1 MSDSNKK
8 YPVVVLGIGNILW
21 ADEGFGVRAV
31 EAFNE
36 AWKCPED
43 VLVLDGGTLGFYLS
57 EYIESCSKIIIFDA
71 CEFNELPGTCKVL
84 KKEDINPWLNTK
96 MSAHQEGLNDLFA
109 VAKLLGR
116 YPDEIVVLGCQP
128 GDLEDYGGS
137 LTPEVSAA
145 VPGMVEEAAK
155 QLKEWGFKIEPRTPD
170 EKAETLGESCLE
182 RKPYE
187 EGRPSEEEACR
198 YADLRYFVKRDQNG
212 NPISEKE

>member
-1 MSDSNKK
+1 MIFLPWRSF
-8 YPVVVLGIGNILW
+8 L
-21 ADEGFGVRAV
+21 AA
-31 EAFNE
+31 
-36 AWKCPED
+36 
-43 VLVLDGGTLGFYLS
+43 TLMKS
-57 EYIESCSKIIIFDA
+57 SCSAASRVTSRI
-71 CEFNELPGTCKVL
+71 T
-84 KKEDINPWLNTK
+84 
-96 MSAHQEGLNDLFA
+96 
-109 VAKLLGR
+109 
-116 YPDEIVVLGCQP
+116 
-128 GDLEDYGGS
+128 GGS

-198 YADLRYFVKRDQNG
+198 YADLRFFSKRDQNG

>member
-1 MSDSNKK
+1 
-8 YPVVVLGIGNILW
+8 
-21 ADEGFGVRAV
+21 
-31 EAFNE
+31 
-36 AWKCPED
+36 
-43 VLVLDGGTLGFYLS
+43 
-57 EYIESCSKIIIFDA
+57 
-71 CEFNELPGTCKVL
+71 
-84 KKEDINPWLNTK
+84 

-170 EKAETLGESCLE
+170 EKQKRSANPALSVSLMKKAAR
-182 RKPYE
+182 RKKRLAATQTS
-187 EGRPSEEEACR
+187 GSFQKRSEWKP
-198 YADLRYFVKRDQNG
+198 DL
-212 NPISEKE
+212 

>member
-1 MSDSNKK
+1 
-8 YPVVVLGIGNILW
+8 
-21 ADEGFGVRAV
+21 
-31 EAFNE
+31 
-36 AWKCPED
+36 
-43 VLVLDGGTLGFYLS
+43 
-57 EYIESCSKIIIFDA
+57 
-71 CEFNELPGTCKVL
+71 
-84 KKEDINPWLNTK
+84 

-137 LTPEVSAA
+137 LTPAVSAA
-145 VPGMVEEAAK
+145 VPGMVKEAAK
-155 QLKEWGFKIEPRTPD
+155 QLKEWGFKIEPRTPG
-170 EKAETLGESCLE
+170 EKAEALAETCLE

>member
-1 MSDSNKK
+1 M
-8 YPVVVLGIGNILW
+8 
-21 ADEGFGVRAV
+21 
-31 EAFNE
+31 
-36 AWKCPED
+36 
-43 VLVLDGGTLGFYLS
+43 
-57 EYIESCSKIIIFDA
+57 IF
-71 CEFNELPGTCKVL
+71 
-84 KKEDINPWLNTK
+84 
-96 MSAHQEGLNDLFA
+96 FA

-128 GDLEDYGGS
+128 GDLEVTRFPYPRS
-137 LTPEVSAA
+137 ERAA
-145 VPGMVEEAAK
+145 PGMVEEAAK

-198 YADLRYFVKRDQNG
+198 YADLRFFSKRDQNG